1 MTTGLKF
8 IGLIFSVFLLAAAV
22 SAQEMRIYTTIRD
35 QSAVAANAQG
45 GKARIVVSSLM
56 LFHSGKIYDY
66 IDPAQEVT
74 VFEPSLRRFTILD
87 IRREVCSELTQDE
100 IRQFLGLAE
109 DAAYKLLATL
119 SEDES
124 EISRK
129 SIELLRFQLQ
139 PDFTTQFEASKTKL
153 TLADGKFHYIVDGD
167 QTSSAEVLEKYLHV
181 ADWTAQLN
189 SVLHPQSLLPAPR
202 LMLNRELK
210 SRGIRPL
217 TVMLKAETE
226 PPLHLTAQHQWKTSL
241 ETKDRQM
248 IEAWE
253 KQLRD
258 PKLRRIP
265 FRQLQQ
271 ETLKSEVAKRR

>member
-1 MTTGLKF
+1 MTASLRF
-8 IGLIFSVFLLAAAV
+8 IGVIFGVCFLAAAV

-35 QSAVAANAQG
+35 QSTVKVNPQG
-45 GKARIVVSSLM
+45 DKGRIVVSSLM

-74 VFEPSLRRFTILD
+74 VFEPSLRRFTVLD

-109 DAAYKLLATL
+109 DAAYKLLATF
-119 SEDES
+119 SDDES

-139 PDFTTQFEASKTKL
+139 PDFTTQFEDSKTKL
-153 TLADGKFHYIVDGD
+153 TMADGKFQYVVDGD
-167 QTSSAEVLEKYLHV
+167 LTSSPEVLEKYLHV

-217 TVMLKAETE
+217 TVMLKAETA

-241 ETKDRQM
+241 EMKDRQM

-271 ETLKSEVAKRR
+271 ETLKSEVARRR